1 MEQRYYREKK
11 SKRSWKWPVLLAA
24 LLVFIVASALI
35 FIFPEQ
41 FLRLSFGMKRVKNT
55 FAFLVL
61 GAPPH
66 FYYLDMEKNG
76 KDLRLGE
83 KDFFDISY
91 RDEFVIKDV
100 SSDAFFG
107 RGIAIDVEG
116 MGTGNDYRVLLKGI
130 GLIDHIVQTEKDI
143 AEVRDNEKF
152 SILVIYRGE
161 KIGALTIR
169 VKITPQDWLRYARST
184 ENRMLQIEYLKRAT
198 AMNNR
203 DANVIKMLAGV
214 YLRAGL
220 TGEAIVQY
228 RNALEIEPDDLNA
241 LMELSKCYMNV
252 KEFEKV
258 IQTSRKILK
267 ISSGEVSAFNGMAL
281 AYSALG
287 QWEKAIANFK
297 ESLKLNPD
305 NPLGRFK
312 LGEAYEKTGRTSEA
326 VEQYKLVIAK
336 VPDALP
342 AMAAIAGTALK
353 AGNHDEAI
361 KWYKE
366 LTVRQPR
373 NASLWA
379 NLGLAYG
386 GKGQWKEEV
395 ENYRK
400 SLALNPRDHVVY
412 FNLAVAYEKG
422 NMIKEAAAAYRK
434 VIALKPDD
442 LDAQQR
448 LADMDMKAKRYEKA
462 IEWYEK
468 IVKVSPKKAL
478 IFANL
483 GYAYGELHRHK
494 ESVENYEKAIKKGA
508 KDPNLQY
515 NLAYAYD
522 QLGRT
527 KEAIKEYE
535 KHLRVNPTVDV
546 LNILAEYYMKEKQY
560 DDALRCYKKMT
571 ELAPKK
577 ASPYSSMGYLYGLI
591 GDTDKEMQY
600 YKMSLRYDPEDY
612 DVYQSLGA
620 AYEKKEMYADA
631 YKAYLKA
638 YELNPEAK
646 KARTKIPQLRIRML
660 EQKLRE

>member
-1 MEQRYYREKK
+1 MEQRFYREKK

-24 LLVFIVASALI
+24 LLISVVTSVLI
-35 FIFPEQ
+35 LVFPEQ
-41 FLRLSFGMKRVKNT
+41 FPRLSFGMKRVKNT
-55 FAFLVL
+55 FAFIVL

-76 KDLRLGE
+76 KDFRLGE

-107 RGIAIDVEG
+107 RGITIDVEG

-130 GLIDHIVQTEKDI
+130 GLIDHIVETEKDI
-143 AEVRDNEKF
+143 PEVRDNEKY

-220 TGEAIVQY
+220 SGEAIVQY

-252 KEFEKV
+252 KEYEKV
-258 IQTSRKILK
+258 IETSQKILR
-267 ISSGEVSAFNGMAL
+267 ISSGEVSAFNNMAL

-297 ESLKLNPD
+297 ESLRLNPD

-326 VEQYKLVIAK
+326 IEQYKLVLAK
-336 VPDALP
+336 VPNALP
-342 AMAAIAGTALK
+342 AMAAIAAAALK
-353 AGNHDEAI
+353 VGNHDEAI

-395 ENYRK
+395 GNYRK
-400 SLALNPRDHVVY
+400 SLSLNPGDPVVY

-422 NMIKEAAAAYRK
+422 NLIKEAAAAYQK

-442 LDAQQR
+442 LDALQR

-527 KEAIKEYE
+527 KEAIREYE
-535 KHLRVNPTVDV
+535 KHSRVNPTVDV
-546 LNILAEYYMKEKQY
+546 LNILAEYYMKERQY
-560 DDALRCYKKMT
+560 DNALRSYKKMT

-577 ASPYSSMGYLYGLI
+577 AAPYSSMGYVYGLM

-600 YKMSLRYDPEDY
+600 YKMALRYDPEDS